1 MKRPLWAIS
10 FHDSLPMSSL
20 VNCDMKLSTEKCCLI
35 PNFIS
40 TLDDVAALKTVWWNL
55 HWEWPKSKVNN
66 LANCWLYVV
75 PMSYLINLTINSYN
89 SWLYMWAVILI
100 YGSYFLSYSLT
111 NFIGVQGVLIKGIWC
126 WDYRAKPQI
135 VNENHSSIYVGQL
148 IQPKLGNTE
157 FQSQCHKKKDLYS

>member
-1 MKRPLWAIS
+1 
-10 FHDSLPMSSL
+10 
-20 VNCDMKLSTEKCCLI
+20 
-35 PNFIS
+35 
-40 TLDDVAALKTVWWNL
+40 
-55 HWEWPKSKVNN
+55 
-66 LANCWLYVV
+66 
-75 PMSYLINLTINSYN
+75 
-89 SWLYMWAVILI
+89 MWAVILI

-157 FQSQCHKKKDLYS
+157 FQSQCHKKKIYIASLAREVLLFHGKGKRRQNTSWNMTCTIM